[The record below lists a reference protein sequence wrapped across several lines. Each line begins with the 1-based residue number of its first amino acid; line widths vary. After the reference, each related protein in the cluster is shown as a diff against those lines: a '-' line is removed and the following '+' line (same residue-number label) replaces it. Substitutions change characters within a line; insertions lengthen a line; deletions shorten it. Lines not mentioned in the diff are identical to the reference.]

1 MNLHVRNQPG
11 SQHGI
16 VLFTVLIALV
26 VLSLA
31 SVALVRSID
40 TGTTIAGNL
49 TFRQAATQA
58 ADGGSEA
65 ALAWIQAQLDASGA
79 TVLQTTKASGY
90 YATSSPGCDLT
101 GSLTATTADN
111 VRWEAGD
118 PANGDC
124 DMVAVAVSSDL
135 LPAGYSASYV
145 INRMCNADGPANGVS
160 EAGTSVVC
168 DTYTR
173 TTAAAEDGGTKSSIG
188 YHSTNATSSHLYY
201 RVTTRVEGPNNAV
214 SYVQVVL
221 LN

>member
-1 MNLHVRNQPG
+1 MIMRDQKQPG
-11 SQHGI
+11 RQRGI

-58 ADGGSEA
+58 ADGASEA
-65 ALAWIQAQLDASGA
+65 ALAWLESQIAASG
-79 TVLQTTKASGY
+79 VVSLQITKATGY
-90 YATSSPGCDLT
+90 YATSRPGCDLT
-101 GSLTATTADN
+101 GVTPSAADD
-111 VRWEAGD
+111 VKWEASD
-118 PANGDC
+118 PANPNC
-124 DMVAVAVSSDL
+124 NMVAVAVAGDR

-145 INRMCNADGPANGVS
+145 INRMCNADGPANG
-160 EAGTSVVC
+160 AGAGGVPVVC

-173 TTAAAEDGGTKSSIG
+173 TTAAAEDGGTKTSIG
-188 YHSTNATSSHLYY
+188 YHVTSAVSSHLYF
-201 RVTTRVEGPNNAV
+201 RVTTRVVGPNNAV
-214 SYVQVVL
+214 SHVQVVL

>member
-1 MNLHVRNQPG
+1 MIMREQKQPG
-11 SQHGI
+11 RQRGI

-58 ADGGSEA
+58 ADGASEA
-65 ALAWIQAQLDASGA
+65 ALAWLESQIAASGA
-79 TVLQTTKASGY
+79 VSLQTTKATGY
-90 YATSSPGCDLT
+90 YATSRLGCDLT
-101 GSLTATTADN
+101 GGATPSATDD
-111 VRWEAGD
+111 VKWEASD
-118 PANGDC
+118 PANPNC
-124 DMVAVAVSSDL
+124 NMVAVAVAGDR

-145 INRMCNADGPANGVS
+145 INRMCFADGPANGTA
-160 EAGTSVVC
+160 AGGGLVVC

-173 TTAAAEDGGTKSSIG
+173 TTAAAEDGGTKTSIG
-188 YHSTNATSSHLYY
+188 YHVTNPMSSHLYF
-201 RVTTRVEGPNNAV
+201 RVTTRVVGPNNAV
-214 SYVQVVL
+214 SHVQVVL